1 VSFEVRSRFRAIGF
15 CRLSTE
21 EQAQEGRAGL
31 LRQRQEIRLSAE
43 RWNLEIV
50 RTVEVT
56 DVSGTQV
63 LESQEFQELLRSLGD
78 VDGVVI
84 AAIDRLMRPDDFSS
98 FSIYDHFL
106 KQRKLIWTPSSRLD
120 VHEDSGFMEALVS
133 GMMAGLD
140 RRRIL
145 RNTQTAKEENRKR
158 GRCANAKIT
167 LPQGID
173 FDFKTGKWSWVEP
186 WVTRIKMAF
195 DLLVTTN
202 RSVLSI
208 AKELGY
214 ASDRALYNQ
223 LRNPIWTG
231 YRVYSH
237 KRGEKRPSRNGRQAD
252 RKKIRRVEPLRVKL
266 EIEPLVS
273 EEQFAQAVTILG
285 QRRKTWFSA
294 RSEESRFEASG
305 LLYCRCG
312 ERMYSKGSGRCRR
325 QKWLDIYYCRSQ
337 HKGGAGCGAPK
348 LSRDVTDYSLNS
360 LISEMFLDPS
370 VLGSLIEKALEP
382 PEGSPIDEMVAKAAL
397 ELERLKAEKQRLL
410 SLTLKGVFSEDE
422 VAAEARRID
431 AETRSWTALVNK
443 DQQERA
449 LRSTASVRDTALL
462 IASVFAEYQFLN
474 LKDRKHLTRQFV
486 KRIEVVDRHF
496 TGVTLRL
503 PDPDAKIRSRR
514 DMSEISSEA
523 LAGSQTKRSGI
534 ACCIT

>member
-1 VSFEVRSRFRAIGF
+1 MSFEARVLPRRFRAIGF

-31 LRQRQEIRLSAE
+31 LRQRQEIRVSAE
-43 RWNLEIV
+43 RWNVEVV
-50 RTVEVT
+50 RTVEIA

-63 LESQEFQELLRSLGD
+63 LESQEFQELLRSLPE
-78 VDGVVI
+78 VDGVVV
-84 AAIDRLMRPDDFSS
+84 AAIDRLMRPDDFSC

-167 LPQGID
+167 LPQGVD
-173 FDFKTGKWSWVEP
+173 FDFKTGQWSWGEP
-186 WVTRIKMAF
+186 WATRIKTAF
-195 DLLVTTN
+195 DLLVTTQQ
-202 RSVLSI
+202 SVLSI
-208 AKELGY
+208 ARQLGY

-231 YRVYSH
+231 YRVYTQ

-252 RKKIRRVEPLRVKL
+252 RKKIRRVEPLEVKL
-266 EIEPLVS
+266 NIEPLVS
-273 EEQFAQAVTILG
+273 EEQFAQAQAILG
-285 QRRKTWFSA
+285 QRRKSWISS

-312 ERMYSKGSGRCRR
+312 ERMYSKGSGRSRR

-337 HKGGAGCGAPK
+337 HKGGSGCGAPK
-348 LSRDVTDYSLNS
+348 LSREVTDYSLNA
-360 LISEMFLDPS
+360 LISEIFLQPAT
-370 VLGSLIEKALEP
+370 LGSLIDKALEP
-382 PEGSPIDEMVAKAAL
+382 PPERSPMDEMLAKPAT
-397 ELERLKAEKQRLL
+397 ELERLKAEKQQLL
-410 SLTLKGVFSEDE
+410 NLTLKGVFSDEE
-422 VAAEARRID
+422 VATEARRID
-431 AETRSWTALVNK
+431 AEIRSWSALASK
-443 DQQERA
+443 DQQQKA
-449 LRSTASVRDTALL
+449 LRSAANVRETAQS
-462 IASVFAEYQFLN
+462 IASVFAEYQFLS
-474 LKDRKHLTRQFV
+474 LKERKHLARQFV

-496 TGVTLRL
+496 TAVTLSL
-503 PDPDAKIRSRR
+503 PAPDAKIRNRR
-514 DMSEISSEA
+514 GTDSWRP
-523 LAGSQTKRSGI
+523 LT
-534 ACCIT
+534 

>member
-1 VSFEVRSRFRAIGF
+1 VSFGSLALAQRFRAIGF

-31 LRQRQEIRLSAE
+31 LRQHQEIRLSAE

-63 LESQEFQELLRSLGD
+63 LESQEFQELLRSLPD
-78 VDGVVI
+78 VDGVVV

-167 LPQGID
+167 LPQGVD
-173 FDFKTGKWSWVEP
+173 FDFKTGQWSWVEP
-186 WVTRIKMAF
+186 WATRIKTAF
-195 DLLVTTN
+195 DLLVTTQQ
-202 RSVLSI
+202 SVLSI
-208 AKELGY
+208 ARQLGY

-231 YRVYSH
+231 YRVYTQ

-266 EIEPLVS
+266 NVEPIVS
-273 EEQFAQAVTILG
+273 EEQFAQAQAILG
-285 QRRKTWFSA
+285 QRRRSWISS

-305 LLYCRCG
+305 LLYCNCG
-312 ERMYSKGSGRCRR
+312 ERMYSKGSGHCRR

-337 HKGGAGCGAPK
+337 HKGGSGCGAPK
-348 LSRDVTDYSLNS
+348 LSREVTDYSLS
-360 LISEMFLDPS
+360 TLISEIFLEPA

-382 PEGSPIDEMVAKAAL
+382 PERSPLDEMVAKAAA

-410 SLTLKGVFSEDE
+410 NLTLKGIFSDEE
-422 VAAEARRID
+422 VAAEARRLD
-431 AETRSWTALVNK
+431 GEMRSWSTLVGK
-443 DQQERA
+443 DQQQKA
-449 LRSTASVRDTALL
+449 LRSAANVRETAQL

-496 TGVTLRL
+496 TAVTLSL
-503 PDPDAKIRSRR
+503 PATDAKIRTRTGKDSSR
-514 DMSEISSEA
+514 
-523 LAGSQTKRSGI
+523 Q
-534 ACCIT
+534 

>member
-1 VSFEVRSRFRAIGF
+1 MSFEVGSRFRAIGF

-31 LRQRQEIRLSAE
+31 LRQHQELRLSAE

-50 RTVEVT
+50 RTLEVT

-63 LESQEFQELLRSLGD
+63 LESSEFQELLRSLPD
-78 VDGVVI
+78 VDGVVV
-84 AAIDRLMRPDDFSS
+84 AAIDRLMRPDDFAC
-98 FSIYDHFL
+98 FSIYDYFL

-167 LPQGID
+167 LPQGVD
-173 FDFKTGKWSWVEP
+173 FDFKTGQWSWVEP
-186 WVTRIKMAF
+186 WATRIKTAF

-202 RSVLSI
+202 HGVLSI
-208 AKELGY
+208 ARELGY

-231 YRVYSH
+231 YRVYTQ

-266 EIEPLVS
+266 ELEPLVS
-273 EEQFAQAVTILG
+273 EEQFAQAQAILG
-285 QRRKTWFSA
+285 QRRKSWISS

-337 HKGGAGCGAPK
+337 HKGGSGCGAPK
-348 LSRDVTDYSLNS
+348 LIREVTDYSLNA
-360 LISEMFLDPS
+360 LISEMFLQPA

-382 PEGSPIDEMVAKAAL
+382 PERSPIGEMVVKAAT
-397 ELERLKAEKQRLL
+397 ELQRLKTEKQRLL
-410 SLTLKGVFSEDE
+410 SLTLKGVFSDE
-422 VAAEARRID
+422 EVEAEARRID
-431 AETRSWTALVNK
+431 AEIRSWSALVSK
-443 DQQERA
+443 DQQQKA
-449 LRSTASVRDTALL
+449 LRSAANVWETAQS
-462 IASVFAEYQFLN
+462 IASVFAEYRFLS
-474 LKDRKHLTRQFV
+474 LKERKQLTRQFV
-486 KRIEVVDRHF
+486 KRIDVVDRHF
-496 TGVTLRL
+496 TAVTLSL
-503 PDPDAKIRSRR
+503 PATDAKIRTRTEGHS
-514 DMSEISSEA
+514 
-523 LAGSQTKRSGI
+523 
-534 ACCIT
+534 